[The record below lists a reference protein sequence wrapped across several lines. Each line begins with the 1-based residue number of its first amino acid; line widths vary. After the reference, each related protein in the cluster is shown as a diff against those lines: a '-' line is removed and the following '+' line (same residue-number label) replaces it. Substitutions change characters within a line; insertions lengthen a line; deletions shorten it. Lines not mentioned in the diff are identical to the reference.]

1 MLDLPD
7 YNCCGYITGDMFGL
21 EKMEFISRGGRNL
34 QYILYPVLTMTSFS
48 WKEYAKVD
56 VMINPT

>member
-34 QYILYPVLTMTSFS
+34 QYILYPVLTMTVAS
-48 WKEYAKVD
+48 VGRN
-56 VMINPT
+56 MLR